1 MFDILIILYNI
12 YIINIGKLAL
22 DIRQTLFFK
31 KENSWQC
38 FTFIYFDN
46 IKKIKKNSKIKK

>member
-31 KENSWQC
+31 KENS
-38 FTFIYFDN
+38 
-46 IKKIKKNSKIKK
+46 